1 MNAPAKK
8 RSIGFEKNKVA
19 SLRDGSNQARNACS
33 PQRLASSNPNHR
45 RSAGSKVA
53 DYFVRNGI
61 AGIVMQ
67 DFCSIHKLHGAGVSG
82 KMRLW
87 CETGQRQVR
96 SKTQRKPHHAL

>member
-19 SLRDGSNQARNACS
+19 SLRDGSNQARNAGAA
-33 PQRLASSNPNHR
+33 QRLASSNPDNR
-45 RSAGSKVA
+45 RAAGINFA
-53 DYFVRNGI
+53 DSFVRNGM

-67 DFCSIHKLHGAGVSG
+67 DFCSIHKLNGADVSG
-82 KMRLW
+82 KMRLC

-96 SKTQRKPHHAL
+96 SKT